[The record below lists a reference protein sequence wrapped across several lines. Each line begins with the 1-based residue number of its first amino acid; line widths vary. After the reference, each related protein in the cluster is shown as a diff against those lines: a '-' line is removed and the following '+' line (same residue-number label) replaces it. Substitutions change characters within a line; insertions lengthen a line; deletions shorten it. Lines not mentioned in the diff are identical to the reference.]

1 MRIKLP
7 LQLLYF
13 IAGVFVAVL
22 IFSVCNRPKPPAIQ
36 SIETQPKV
44 ETLTVWRVKKLAPE
58 TLRVERVVAKT
69 KSDTVI
75 IERPVI
81 INWQEYQWEDKR
93 IKLNII
99 ADTVRKV
106 SYKIKEF
113 PKEVGVLIST
123 QSLMLYGTP
132 MKHLALGVGWN
143 FRSRAPEVMVGVRF
157 RL

>member
-7 LQLLYF
+7 LQWLYF

-22 IFSVCNRPKPPAIQ
+22 ILSVCKGSKPPAIQ
-36 SIETQPKV
+36 TIETQKI

-58 TLRVERVVAKT
+58 TIRVERMVAKT
-69 KSDTVI
+69 KNDTVI

-81 INWQEYQWEDKR
+81 INWREYQWEDKR
-93 IKLNII
+93 LKLNIV

-113 PKEVGVLIST
+113 PKEAGVLVST
-123 QSLMLYGTP
+123 QSLMFYGTP
-132 MKHLALGVGWN
+132 TRNLILGVGWN
-143 FRSRAPEVMVGVRF
+143 FRLREPEIMVGVRF